1 MAPPSDTNRRGR
13 NVHSRLWPLA
23 IGLSA
28 GASLGVL
35 NLVATARQPFADD
48 ESGAM
53 LLWAAAI
60 VLVWS
65 AASSAAA
72 WHTRRF
78 ADAVAAGIIAGVATL
93 LVFHAA
99 SILRVNLFLDLIRHR
114 TDWQNLVARFNASG
128 YGSLRTYANY
138 EYVRM
143 TPLIIAVGAVAGAVS
158 GVLGGALNIAARGRR
173 ELPGL

>member
-1 MAPPSDTNRRGR
+1 MAPSDITRGAG
-13 NVHSRLWPLA
+13 NVRSRLWPLA
-23 IGLSA
+23 IGLIA

-35 NLVATARQPFADD
+35 NLADTARQPLADD
-48 ESGAM
+48 EGGAM
-53 LLWAAAI
+53 LLWAAAV

-65 AASSAAA
+65 AAAWAAA

-99 SILRVNLFLDLIRHR
+99 SIVRVNVFLDVIRYR

-128 YGSLRTYANY
+128 YTS
-138 EYVRM
+138 
-143 TPLIIAVGAVAGAVS
+143 
-158 GVLGGALNIAARGRR
+158 
-173 ELPGL
+173 